1 MNPTQKKIH
10 KLIKSNKDP
19 ELSAAKIADRLGIS
33 RQVVSD
39 YISRMLKNGLLVRQ
53 PVWRVTEKTLLE
65 YLRGK

>member
-10 KLIKSNKDP
+10 KLIKENKDP
-19 ELSAAKIADRLGIS
+19 NLSAAKIADKLGIS

-39 YISRMLKNGLLVRQ
+39 YISRMLKDGLLVRQ
-53 PVWRVTEKTLLE
+53 PVWRVTEKTLME